1 MRINQIF
8 ADGDDSGIRLLL
20 RSISSDCSEFI
31 TEASGLPLFKALP
44 VTYEDF
50 RKVKVRK
57 AKRSSK
63 FSKTFNE
70 AFDDEMKNLRE
81 RSVFA
86 NGQKPEPDTDKDVFY
101 VFPKNGYRYMY
112 CTEVQH
118 STADYK
124 QVFDS
129 IFENADQPE
138 QIIHDLLKFSYVR
151 ENLNEGIDSNAEIIF
166 YNIPY
171 YYSVRTTL
179 YESYNNLLTDIT
191 EIEDN

>member
-8 ADGDDSGIRLLL
+8 ADGDESGIVLLL
-20 RSISSDCSEFI
+20 QSIKADCSEFI
-31 TEASGLPLFKALP
+31 TEACGLPLFKALP
-44 VTYEDF
+44 SIYEDF

-57 AKRSSK
+57 HKRSSK
-63 FSKTFNE
+63 FIKTFNE

-86 NGQKPEPDTDKDVFY
+86 NGQRSEPDEDKDVFY
-101 VFPKNGYRYMY
+101 IFPKNGYRFMY

-129 IFENADQPE
+129 IFENADEPE

-151 ENLNEGIDSNAEIIF
+151 ENLNEGIKSNAEIIF

-171 YYSVRTTL
+171 YYTVRTTL